1 MLWKKSKEENKKH
14 PKNQLKKLKPKNEK

>member
-14 PKNQLKKLKPKNEK
+14 PKKSAKETKAEK